1 MGNSWFQFQQFRIHQ
16 DRCAMKISTDAVL
29 LGSLANAENPDKILD
44 IGTGTGVIALMLAQR
59 FPGSKVSSVEIDPD
73 AAEQAL
79 GNFQASQFSERMDIF
94 QGRIQD
100 FQEEEKFELIV
111 SNPPFFPDHLKSRD
125 SKRNKALHT
134 DELSFEDLIDKT
146 ARLLSSSGLFWVI
159 LPPRQM
165 QDLELLAQKSGLHLF
180 QKIRVKDQVNKPVH
194 REVSGFTFKERD
206 KKEEILIL
214 KDQNLA
220 YSSPYSTLLSGFLL
234 GF

>member
-1 MGNSWFQFQQFRIHQ
+1 
-16 DRCAMKISTDAVL
+16 MKISTDAVL
-29 LGSLANAENPDKILD
+29 LGSLANAENPTKILD

-79 GNFQASQFSERMDIF
+79 ENFQESQFFERLEIF

-100 FQEEEKFELIV
+100 FPEEEKFELIV

-146 ARLLSSSGLFWVI
+146 AHLLSSSGLFWVV

-180 QKIRVKDQVNKPVH
+180 QKIRVKDQKDKPVH
-194 REVSGFTFKERD
+194 REISGFTFKERD

>member
-1 MGNSWFQFQQFRIHQ
+1 
-16 DRCAMKISTDAVL
+16 MKISTDAVL
-29 LGSLANAENPDKILD
+29 LGSLANAENPTKILD

-79 GNFQASQFSERMDIF
+79 ENFQESQFFERLEIF

-100 FQEEEKFELIV
+100 FPEEEKFELIV

-146 ARLLSSSGLFWVI
+146 AHLLSSSGLFWVV

-180 QKIRVKDQVNKPVH
+180 QKIRVKDQVDKPVH
-194 REVSGFTFKERD
+194 REISGFTFKERD